1 MKKKKEFRFII
12 NFDCRFSWM
21 FDSVKILTN
30 LIAYRR
36 VDTSIPKQRIN
47 SFINNLSINEI
58 KFINL
63 NIHKRDRLIE

>member
-1 MKKKKEFRFII
+1 
-12 NFDCRFSWM
+12 M